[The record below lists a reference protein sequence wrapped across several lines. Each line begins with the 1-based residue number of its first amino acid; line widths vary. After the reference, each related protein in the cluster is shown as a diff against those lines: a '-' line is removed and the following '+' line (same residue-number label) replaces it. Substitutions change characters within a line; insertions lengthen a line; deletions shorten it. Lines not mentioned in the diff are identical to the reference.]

1 MEVTIT
7 IRGGAELLS
16 SFGTLLPLVREP
28 ETAPAPVTS
37 SEAPAPAPAPV
48 TPSDLVRKS
57 PTKSD
62 KPETAPA
69 TVTPSDPVRK
79 NPTKSDKP
87 GPAPAPWEVPAPAS
101 SSETSFAELVKLS
114 NRISEARGMA
124 WIGEYL
130 SSKGVKTLRG
140 LPPKDYP
147 AIKLEF
153 ETILKDSLPQKS

>member
-28 ETAPAPVTS
+28 ETAPAP
-37 SEAPAPAPAPV
+37 APV
-48 TPSDLVRKS
+48 TPSDPVRKS

-62 KPETAPA
+62 KPETTPA

>member
-16 SFGTLLPLVREP
+16 RFDTLLPLSTE
-28 ETAPAPVTS
+28 
-37 SEAPAPAPAPV
+37 PAPAPV
-48 TPSDLVRKS
+48 TPS
-57 PTKSD
+57 
-62 KPETAPA
+62 APA
-69 TVTPSDPVRK
+69 TPSEAPTPTPAPVASSDHARPR
-79 NPTKSDKP
+79 PTKSDKP
-87 GPAPAPWEVPAPAS
+87 GPTQDHTPADAPAPWEVPAQAPAQTQAPAPAPA
-101 SSETSFAELVKLS
+101 SETSFAELVKLS

-140 LPPKDYP
+140 LPPEDYP

-153 ETILKDSLPQKS
+153 ETILKDAQPQ